1 LIETDILLALIS
13 TEDKHHAEVINLLDK
28 LPRDIKIS
36 PYSLIE
42 LDLLL
47 RSGEIIVKEVT
58 TFYDALGALFEY
70 REIGTF
76 STKPKYHC
84 EAFGLRKKYANLTY
98 FDSLHAAVG
107 MVENLELVSYDKE
120 YGKVTELKHSYPDKY
135 SC

>member
-1 LIETDILLALIS
+1 MALIS
-13 TEDKHHAEVINLLDK
+13 IEDKHHVEVVSLLDK
-28 LPRDIKIS
+28 LLGGIRIS

-58 TFYDALGALFEY
+58 AFYDALSDLFEY

-76 STKPKYHC
+76 PTKPEYHR
-84 EAFGLRKKYANLTY
+84 EAFEFRQKYTNLTY

-107 MVENLELVSYDKE
+107 TVENLELVSYDKE
-120 YGKVTELKHSYPDKY
+120 YAKVTELKHNHPEKY
-135 SC
+135 SR